1 MLIPINIDNGI
12 KFRDLNIRTRNFKS
26 LNLKESDIE
35 DFLRENVDI
44 IFGDEES
51 LLIVGQQVRNKKKRT
66 KRFNCY

>member
-51 LLIVGQQVRNKKKRT
+51 LLIVGQQVRNKLLIQMVIW
-66 KRFNCY
+66 F